1 MNCNEFERSLE
12 DLVELHRGTLSHEAE
27 RHRRGCAAC
36 AALWQDHRRLD
47 VAVQAWRRDVPTIDL
62 TSRVLEELQP
72 TTVSGPVR
80 SGRRLALAGAF
91 VSVAAA
97 TLMVVLWPN
106 WQQAPPVVSVA
117 VVPDEKPEAADGGGV
132 DLTESMVGLWEDVKE
147 STPTLPER
155 MLPALPHVDRVW
167 PILASRDVT
176 EAEVKPVQSA
186 TTSSRTP
193 LSSVVRDRVTSAFG
207 FLGHTLPEQPQG

>member
-12 DLVELHRGTLSHEAE
+12 DLVESHRGALSPEAE
-27 RHRRGCAAC
+27 RHRTGCAPC
-36 AALWQDHRRLD
+36 ATLWQDHQRLA

-62 TSRVLEELQP
+62 TSRVLAELQP
-72 TTVSGPVR
+72 TTIPAHVH
-80 SGRRLALAGAF
+80 SGRHLALAGAF

-97 TLMVVLWPN
+97 TLLVVLWPN

-117 VVPDEKPEAADGGGV
+117 VVPEQKPESADGGV
-132 DLTESMVGLWEDVKE
+132 DLTESMVDLWEDVKD

-155 MLPALPHVDRVW
+155 MLPTLPHVERVW
-167 PILASRDVT
+167 PVLASRDAT
-176 EAEVKPVQSA
+176 EAEVKPVQPA